1 MPVNS
6 GSKAVAPAT
15 KTPARTPIVRQD
27 TALVSYVKTGG
38 APRPTL
44 TDEGKGVIARMSAN
58 GHNIPVIADALGLT
72 NDQLKVAMKNDPA
85 LRAIFDEGRERLSD
99 ELASGLLAQARKGN
113 VTCAIFL
120 LKAMAGWRDTGVDT
134 GKGAPQVAVQINL
147 PQAMSPDDYA
157 RLIKVAPAG
166 EVADA

>member
-6 GSKAVAPAT
+6 GSNASAASPMMPA
-15 KTPARTPIVRQD
+15 KRRVVRQD

-44 TDEGKGVIARMSAN
+44 TDEGKGVVARMSAN

-99 ELASGLLAQARKGN
+99 ELASGLLSRARAGN
-113 VTCAIFL
+113 ITAAIFL

-147 PQAMSPDDYA
+147 PEAMSPDDYA
-157 RLIKVAPAG
+157 RLIKVAPA
-166 EVADA
+166 DA